1 MRSENLLDDIEPGV
15 WDIILDAKI
24 LGDASLEMKREMNQ
38 GNPRDEYL
46 EEELDRKYKDFER
59 LEPIGS

>member
-1 MRSENLLDDIEPGV
+1 M